1 MSEELLAKL
10 RAQNVEIRAQPK
22 PEGSFWR
29 QILMM
34 WFPMLLIVG
43 LWVFFIR
50 QMQAGGG
57 KAMSFGKSRA
67 RLLTENQ
74 HQVTFEDVAGVEE
87 SKFELEEIIAFLR
100 EPKKFT
106 RLGGRIPKGVLLV
119 GPPGT
124 GKTLLAR
131 AVAGEAGVPFYSISG
146 SDFVEMF
153 VGVGASRV
161 RDLFLQ
167 GKKNA
172 PCIIFIDE
180 IDAVGR
186 HRGAGLGGGHDERE
200 QTLNQL
206 LVEMD
211 GFESNEGVILIA
223 ATNRPDV
230 LDPALLRPGRF
241 DRRVVV
247 PRPDLRG
254 RLAIL
259 KVHTRRVALADDVDL
274 EVLARGTPGFVGAD
288 LQNLVN
294 EAALLAARRDADK
307 VAMLDFEEA
316 KDKVLLGAARKSLI
330 MSDEDRRATAYH
342 EAGHAL
348 VAMLTPG
355 ADPVHKVT
363 IIPRGMALG
372 VTMTM
377 PEEDRYTLTRDQ
389 ILARIKHA
397 MGGRA
402 AEELVFG
409 HFSTGAAN
417 DLKQAT
423 ESARRMVCSYG
434 MSDRDRP
441 DVARRQR
448 PRRVPR
454 ARLRHAQGLQREE
467 DAGDRRRDLPHP
479 AHALRRGEAA
489 ARREP
494 RRARSH
500 RDVAARARDARGRGA
515 QAPDRGTHAA
525 AAALAGRES
534 GRKSPPE
541 RAKAE
546 FPEVDPPR
554 QASRPGARSRL
565 GVVPVQTTAIF
576 PAHCVT
582 IVGIL
587 NATPD
592 SFSDGGRFVRGDAQ
606 LDLSAALDAAAALVR
621 AGAQVLDVGGEST
634 RPGSQPVSPEIEIAR
649 TAPLIEA
656 LAKRLDV
663 PISIDTR
670 KAEVAR
676 AALDAGARIVNDV
689 SGLRHDPALAGVA
702 ARAGATLILGHLRG
716 EPATMQESPHFDDVL
731 REVGDELAAS
741 VAAARAAGV
750 SAERL
755 VVDPGLGF
763 GKRLEDNLDAAR
775 RARRAAP
782 SGSACRCW
790 SVPRARR
797 FLGALTGDPVAE
809 RDRATQAA
817 CAIAAFVGADA
828 VRVHDV
834 AGAVRAVAVGRAL
847 REARREA
854 HA

>member
-1 MSEELLAKL
+1 VRVNQQFYKNMALWVVILVMILLLVTMLRQGETPPPEFAYSDFLTRVEAGEVQSVLIEEGQIRGQLSDGSEFSTYAPSVTEELLAKL
-10 RAQNVEIRAQPK
+10 RAQNVEISARPK
-22 PEGSFWR
+22 PEGSVWR

-34 WFPMLLIVG
+34 WFPMLLIIG

-172 PCIIFIDE
+172 PCIVFIDE

-254 RLAIL
+254 RLAVL
-259 KVHTRRVALADDVDL
+259 KVHTRRVALSDDVEL
-274 EVLARGTPGFVGAD
+274 AVLARGTPGFVGAD

-307 VAMLDFEEA
+307 VSMIDFEEA
-316 KDKVLLGAARKSLI
+316 KDKVLMGAARKSLI

-377 PEEDRYTLTRDQ
+377 PEEDRYTLTHQARHGRSRRGGGGLRPLLDRRRQRSQAGHRIRAPDGVQLRDE
-389 ILARIKHA
+389 
-397 MGGRA
+397 RA
-402 AEELVFG
+402 
-409 HFSTGAAN
+409 
-417 DLKQAT
+417 
-423 ESARRMVCSYG
+423 
-434 MSDRDRP
+434 DRP
-441 DVARRQR
+441 DVAGRQR
-448 PRRVPR
+448 RRRVPR
-454 ARLRHAQGLQREE
+454 ARFRDAQGLQREE
-467 DAGDRRRDLPHP
+467 DAGGGRGDRQHP
-479 AHALRRGEAA
+479 AHAVRRGPAD

-494 RRARSH
+494 RRAGPDQRI
-500 RDVAARARDARGRGA
+500 AARARDAGGRGA
-515 QAPDRGTHAA
+515 QDPDRGPDAA
-525 AAALAGRES
+525 PAAVPGREQE
-534 GRKSPPE
+534 GIATGTDQGGDPQ
-541 RAKAE
+541 
-546 FPEVDPPR
+546 VDPPR
-554 QASRPGARSRL
+554 QAPRPGARSRL
-565 GVVPVQTTAIF
+565 G
-576 PAHCVT
+576 
-582 IVGIL
+582 
-587 NATPD
+587 
-592 SFSDGGRFVRGDAQ
+592 
-606 LDLSAALDAAAALVR
+606 
-621 AGAQVLDVGGEST
+621 
-634 RPGSQPVSPEIEIAR
+634 
-649 TAPLIEA
+649 
-656 LAKRLDV
+656 
-663 PISIDTR
+663 
-670 KAEVAR
+670 
-676 AALDAGARIVNDV
+676 
-689 SGLRHDPALAGVA
+689 A
-702 ARAGATLILGHLRG
+702 ARAHRG
-716 EPATMQESPHFDDVL
+716 DLPGPPRDD
-731 REVGDELAAS
+731 R
-741 VAAARAAGV
+741 R
-750 SAERL
+750 
-755 VVDPGLGF
+755 DP
-763 GKRLEDNLDAAR
+763 
-775 RARRAAP
+775 
-782 SGSACRCW
+782 
-790 SVPRARR
+790 
-797 FLGALTGDPVAE
+797 E
-809 RDRATQAA
+809 RDP
-817 CAIAAFVGADA
+817 
-828 VRVHDV
+828 
-834 AGAVRAVAVGRAL
+834 
-847 REARREA
+847 
-854 HA
+854 